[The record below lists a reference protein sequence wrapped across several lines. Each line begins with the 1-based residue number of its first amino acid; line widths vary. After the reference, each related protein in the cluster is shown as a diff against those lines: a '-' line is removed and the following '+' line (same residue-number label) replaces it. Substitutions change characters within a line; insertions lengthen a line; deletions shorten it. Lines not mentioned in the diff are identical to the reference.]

1 MVVAMLRLHLHC
13 LKTRVSPPAVGGD
26 HCIGVA
32 LGTAISSR
40 VSSATA
46 SMVEIQ
52 QSVLGHNCAMAD
64 VAQRA
69 QWYLNCVRELR
80 SPLAVWPI

>member
-1 MVVAMLRLHLHC
+1 MSPLQLR
-13 LKTRVSPPAVGGD
+13 VEN

-32 LGTAISSR
+32 LGTGISSR

-52 QSVLGHNCAMAD
+52 QNILGHNRSMVD
-64 VAQRA
+64 VARRA

-80 SPLAVWPI
+80 SPLAVWPT